1 MDVHPYHWIGFNI
14 FVVVM
19 LILDLTVFHRAHRE
33 IKTREALLW
42 TAGWIILAL
51 LFNLLIYFSQG
62 KEIALQFLTGYLIEK
77 SLSVDNLF
85 VFLLIF
91 SYFKVPSKYQHKVL
105 FWGIVGAMVMR
116 AIFIFAGV
124 ALITRFEWVL
134 YVFAAFLVF
143 TAIRILF
150 QQERKID
157 PNKNLVIRAFRKIMP
172 VTPIFHED
180 QFFIRL
186 NEKLYATPLFL
197 VLLLIEASDLIFA
210 VDSIPAI
217 IAVSTDQFIVYTSNV
232 FAILGLR
239 SLYFVIARMQ
249 SYFRYLNIALALI
262 LVFVGVKMFL
272 HEIYPIPTLTALLVV
287 AIILVIF
294 IIASVF
300 GSPKRENIHS

>member
-1 MDVHPYHWIGFNI
+1 MEVNSYHWIGFNL

-19 LILDLTVFHRAHRE
+19 LILDLTVFHRTNRE
-33 IKTREALLW
+33 IKTKEAILW
-42 TAGWIILAL
+42 TIGWIVLAL
-51 LFNLLIYFSQG
+51 LFNLLIYLSQG
-62 KEIALQFLTGYLIEK
+62 REIALQFLTGYLIEK

-85 VFLLIF
+85 VFILIF
-91 SYFKVPSKYQHKVL
+91 SYFKVPAKYQHKVL

-116 AIFIFAGV
+116 AVFIFAGV
-124 ALITRFEWVL
+124 ALISRFEWVL

-157 PNKNLVIRAFRKIMP
+157 PDKNPVIRVFRKIMP

-180 QFFIRL
+180 QFFIKL
-186 NEKLYATPLFL
+186 NHKMHATPLFL

-287 AIILVIF
+287 AIILIIF

-300 GSPKRENIHS
+300 GSPKRENIPG